1 MQFMKE
7 SHQLSTL
14 RYKLQTEPQA
24 SNRKKQ
30 QSKECTPT
38 KTDVKV
44 EEAASA
50 SFVPFYLKALAQL
63 LSVFRQKNKYT
74 TYQDEDKEQCGIGD
88 YKFANRS
95 HHETCVKLGDIGE
108 KISFCRCTI
117 RSVLGRK
124 LANSLANPFFFTRF
138 YAIDYFYALCVWRND
153 FWHFKRISY
162 LIFEY
167 ECSSRQANEYYDN
180 SQRQGKPQMKFQKN
194 FLSHYSLYNQCKESG
209 KPTI

>member
-7 SHQLSTL
+7 SHQLCTL
-14 RYKLQTEPQA
+14 RYKLQAEPQA

-30 QSKECTPT
+30 QPKECTPT

-50 SFVPFYLKALAQL
+50 SFVPFYLKALAPL

-95 HHETCVKLGDIGE
+95 HHETGVKLGDIGE
-108 KISFCRCTI
+108 K
-117 RSVLGRK
+117 
-124 LANSLANPFFFTRF
+124 SLFVVVP
-138 YAIDYFYALCVWRND
+138 
-153 FWHFKRISY
+153 
-162 LIFEY
+162 
-167 ECSSRQANEYYDN
+167 
-180 SQRQGKPQMKFQKN
+180 
-194 FLSHYSLYNQCKESG
+194 
-209 KPTI
+209 

>member
-1 MQFMKE
+1 MKE

-30 QSKECTPT
+30 QPKECTPT

-108 KISFCRCTI
+108 KISFCT
-117 RSVLGRK
+117 
-124 LANSLANPFFFTRF
+124 ANTP
-138 YAIDYFYALCVWRND
+138 
-153 FWHFKRISY
+153 
-162 LIFEY
+162 E
-167 ECSSRQANEYYDN
+167 
-180 SQRQGKPQMKFQKN
+180 
-194 FLSHYSLYNQCKESG
+194 
-209 KPTI
+209 